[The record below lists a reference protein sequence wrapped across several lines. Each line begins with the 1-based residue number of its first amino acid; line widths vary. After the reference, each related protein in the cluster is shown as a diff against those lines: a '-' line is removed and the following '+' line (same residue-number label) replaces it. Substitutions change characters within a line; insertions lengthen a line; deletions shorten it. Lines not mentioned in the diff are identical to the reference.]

1 MKLSELD
8 DSDKIV
14 TKDYL
19 DMKLTTEFAK
29 LRLEIEQRL
38 NDQFRWS
45 VGLILG
51 LYIAIAIGYFIK

>member
-38 NDQFRWS
+38 NDQFRWN

>member
-19 DMKLTTEFAK
+19 DMKLTTEFTK
-29 LRLEIEQRL
+29 LRLELEQRL
-38 NDQFRWS
+38 NDQFRWN

-51 LYIAIAIGYFIK
+51 LYIAIVIGYFIK